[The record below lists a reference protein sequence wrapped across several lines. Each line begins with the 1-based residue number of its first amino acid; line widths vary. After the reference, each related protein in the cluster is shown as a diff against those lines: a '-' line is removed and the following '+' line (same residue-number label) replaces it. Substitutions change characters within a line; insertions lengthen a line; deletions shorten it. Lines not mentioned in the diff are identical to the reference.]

1 MSQVIDLEELTG
13 EGQVQN
19 LSGRLRGL
27 AAREK
32 FGVDKLDHTA
42 DSVEVHVP
50 EYVYSLTPSFFQGL
64 FGGSVRAL
72 GNDKKSFLSHFR
84 FTAPAIVMQQIER
97 GLTATLTS
105 RDLNQ
110 VR

>member
-1 MSQVIDLEELTG
+1 MMQMIDLDQLTG

-27 AAREK
+27 AAREMFK
-32 FGVDKLDHTA
+32 IDEMDA
-42 DSVEVHVP
+42 ANSPVEVHVP

-64 FGGSVRAL
+64 FGKSVHAL
-72 GNDKKSFLSHFR
+72 GDDESLFR
-84 FTAPAIVMQQIER
+84 ARFKFVAAPIVLQQIER
-97 GLTATLTS
+97 GLRAALTS
-105 RDLNQ
+105 RKLGD